1 MTKEHIVTLGMM
13 DMFIILIEVTVLQ
26 VYKYVLTYQHVLLKY
41 MQFRGTSLE
50 VQ

>member
-1 MTKEHIVTLGMM
+1 
-13 DMFIILIEVTVLQ
+13 MFIILIEVIVLQ
-26 VYKYVLTYQHVLLKY
+26 VYKYDLTYQRVLFKY